1 MLSIDGDY
9 MFYTYFLLFIIYS
22 IIGWLLEIV
31 FSYFELKKIV
41 NRGFLIG
48 PYCPIYGVG
57 CLLLILLLSDYAD
70 NILVLFGLSIIVCSI
85 LEYFTSWIME
95 KIFKLRWWDYTNM
108 KYNIN
113 GRICL
118 ETMIPFGIIG
128 VIVVKYV
135 NPWLIDLISLINP
148 HTLTII
154 VIILMSLFIIDILIS
169 SNVVFN
175 LKTVTRNVTKDST
188 EEIKKAIHKFIHNN
202 LFMYDRIV
210 KAFPNMSKIIKE
222 QQEKAK
228 KAIEEINTKAKKEK
242 VKKTIE
248 KQKKKG
254 KSKK

>member
-1 MLSIDGDY
+1 MMSIDGDY

-22 IIGWLLEIV
+22 VIGWILEIV
-31 FSYFELKKIV
+31 FSLFELKKIV

-48 PYCPIYGVG
+48 PYCPIYGAG

-70 NILVLFGLSIIVCSI
+70 NTLVLFALAIIICSI
-85 LEYFTSWIME
+85 LEYVTSWLME
-95 KIFKLRWWDYTNM
+95 KIFKLRWWDYSNM
-108 KYNIN
+108 KFNIN

-128 VIVVKYV
+128 VVVVKYV
-135 NPWLIDLISLINP
+135 NPFFLKLINLIDP

-154 VIILMSLFIIDILIS
+154 VIILMSLFIIDVLIS
-169 SNVVFN
+169 CNIVFN

-202 LFMYDRIV
+202 LFMYERIV

-222 QQEKAK
+222 Q
-228 KAIEEINTKAKKEK
+228 KEK
-242 VKKTIE
+242 TKKLIADIN
-248 KQKKKG
+248 KKRKKK
-254 KSKK
+254 KSKSEKK

>member
-1 MLSIDGDY
+1 MVIN

-22 IIGWLLEIV
+22 VIGWLLEIG
-31 FSYFELKKIV
+31 FSLFELKKIV

-48 PYCPIYGVG
+48 PYCPIYGAG
-57 CLLLILLLSDYAD
+57 CLLLVILLSDYSD
-70 NILVLFGLSIIVCSI
+70 NIFALFALAIIICSL
-85 LEYFTSWIME
+85 LEYITSWLME

-108 KYNIN
+108 KFNIN

-118 ETMIPFGIIG
+118 ETMVPFGIIG

-135 NPWLIDLISLINP
+135 NPFLLNLINKIDP

-154 VIILMSLFIIDILIS
+154 VIILMSLFIIDVLIS
-169 SNVVFN
+169 CNVVFN

-202 LFMYDRIV
+202 MFMYERIV

-222 QQEKAK
+222 QKEKAK
-228 KAIEEINTKAKKEK
+228 KAIENINKKAQKKKETKKNKAKK
-242 VKKTIE
+242 
-248 KQKKKG
+248 
-254 KSKK
+254 